1 MFAYL
6 KRAPGAGRRPATG
19 KTLPRLTTAGAAL
32 TLAAAILSV
41 TRASAP
47 AAAVTLPIVSAG
59 GGNSCAL
66 MGDQTVWCWGQN
78 TSGQLGDG
86 TIKDAMVPVQV
97 TGLPPA
103 LDVAPGH
110 DHTCA
115 IDTTNQVWCWGSN
128 AFGELGNGTT
138 SVDSTAPV
146 QAGTFAGLQVSAGDG
161 FSCAVT
167 AVHTARCWGDNN
179 FGELGDGTTNDSSTP
194 KLVKGLTGVVS
205 VAAGYFH
212 ACALLSTGR
221 VWCWGDNGNGELGN
235 GTTTASDVPV
245 PTPLEGATAVA
256 AGAADSCAITGI
268 GDLQCWGNNNVGQ
281 LGIGN
286 FTDAHVPAQVASL
299 NSGVQQVGLGLD
311 FGCALANTPA
321 PSVVCWGD
329 ADGYGQLGDG
339 IFSEQD
345 PFPTLA
351 FGLQTPPAGGT
362 GGPAQIAVGGHH
374 ACVVLTTA
382 KAECWGHNLTGA
394 LGDGSTLDRAI
405 PGPVIGLPG
414 PPHTANGV
422 SAGIVT
428 SCAVTN
434 ALSAACWGQMTGSG
448 GGLLTDHTSAVPV
461 TKVPPGE
468 VSQVTAAYGGCA
480 LIRNGGL
487 ATALRCWGDNTW
499 GELGDGTTTN
509 RTTSVKVQGLPN
521 NIQFVASGGTHNCAL
536 VHNGGARCWGS
547 NDNGQL
553 GDGTTTNRSTPVAVK
568 SLPVKLAQIAAAD
581 DHTCALLVDGT
592 VKCWGL
598 NNKGQLGDGT
608 TSNSST
614 PVAVAGLTGV
624 AQIALGDAYTCALLN
639 SGNVECWG
647 FNNFGELGNGS
658 TTDSK
663 SPVFVSG
670 IGPGVRAIAA
680 GDATMCAILISTQ
693 VDCWGFNGDGE
704 LGNGSIGGQSDTP
717 VMVSGGS
724 FLSDG
729 ASIGLNMGQ
738 TSCGLDNNEV
748 AQCWG
753 FNSDGEVGDGTT
765 TSTGTPAVVQGL

>member
-138 SVDSTAPV
+138 
-146 QAGTFAGLQVSAGDG
+146 
-161 FSCAVT
+161 
-167 AVHTARCWGDNN
+167 
-179 FGELGDGTTNDSSTP
+179 NDSSTP

-221 VWCWGDNGNGELGN
+221 VWCWGDNGNGELGD

-245 PTPLEGATAVA
+245 PTPLEAATAIA
-256 AGAADSCAITGI
+256 AGAADTCAITSG
-268 GDLQCWGNNNVGQ
+268 GDLQCWGNNSVGQ

-286 FTDAHVPAQVASL
+286 FTDAHVPTQVASL
-299 NSGVQQVGLGLD
+299 NSGVQQVGLGED
-311 FGCALANTPA
+311 YGCALADA
-321 PSVVCWGD
+321 PGPTVVCWGD

-339 IFSEQD
+339 NFSED
-345 PFPTLA
+345 LPSPTLA
-351 FGLQTPPAGGT
+351 FGLLTPPAGGA
-362 GGPAQIAVGGHH
+362 GGPAQIGVGGHH
-374 ACVVLTTA
+374 ACAVLTTA
-382 KAECWGHNLTGA
+382 KVECWGHNLTGA

-405 PGPVIGLPG
+405 PAPTIGLPG
-414 PPHTANGV
+414 PPHTAGGV
-422 SAGIVT
+422 SAGIMT
-428 SCAVTN
+428 SCAVTSG
-434 ALSAACWGQMTGSG
+434 LGAACWGQMTGNG
-448 GGLLTDHTSAVPV
+448 GGLLTDHTSAVAV
-461 TKVPPGE
+461 SKVPPGE

-480 LIRNGGL
+480 LIRAGGL
-487 ATALRCWGDNTW
+487 ATSLRCWGDNTW

-509 RTTSVKVQGLPN
+509 RTSSVKVQGLPN

-536 VHNGGARCWGS
+536 VHNGGAW
-547 NDNGQL
+547 
-553 GDGTTTNRSTPVAVK
+553 
-568 SLPVKLAQIAAAD
+568 
-581 DHTCALLVDGT
+581 
-592 VKCWGL
+592 
-598 NNKGQLGDGT
+598 
-608 TSNSST
+608 
-614 PVAVAGLTGV
+614 
-624 AQIALGDAYTCALLN
+624 
-639 SGNVECWG
+639 
-647 FNNFGELGNGS
+647 
-658 TTDSK
+658 
-663 SPVFVSG
+663 
-670 IGPGVRAIAA
+670 
-680 GDATMCAILISTQ
+680 
-693 VDCWGFNGDGE
+693 
-704 LGNGSIGGQSDTP
+704 
-717 VMVSGGS
+717 
-724 FLSDG
+724 
-729 ASIGLNMGQ
+729 
-738 TSCGLDNNEV
+738 
-748 AQCWG
+748 
-753 FNSDGEVGDGTT
+753 
-765 TSTGTPAVVQGL
+765 